1 VLSRELVYTG
11 LTRARQRLQVA
22 GSAEVLEA
30 ALKRH
35 ASRLGG
41 LAWRLGAEEVPDE
54 PTRIEQPTVQGQ
66 LF

>member
-1 VLSRELVYTG
+1 G
-11 LTRARQRLQVA
+11 LTRARQVLHVA
-22 GSAEVLEA
+22 GSAEVLQA

-41 LAWRLGAEEVPDE
+41 LAWRLGAEDV
-54 PTRIEQPTVQGQ
+54 IEAPSTPIEEPTVQGQ